1 MNPNLTANLRADAN
15 GCSQSDHREL
25 KLALVR
31 EKLAAAHPQLAE
43 AINLIH
49 FFNLAP
55 LFGEIYSHVADAH
68 FYCGEAIS
76 EIDHH
81 PQPDQ

>member
-1 MNPNLTANLRADAN
+1 MNPNLTANLRAD
-15 GCSQSDHREL
+15 REL
-25 KLALVR
+25 KLALI
-31 EKLAAAHPQLAE
+31 QE
-43 AINLIH
+43 ALKKAQPHLIEALNLIH
-49 FFNLAP
+49 HSNLAP

-76 EIDHH
+76 EIDQH

>member
-1 MNPNLTANLRADAN
+1 MNPLLTANLKAD
-15 GCSQSDHREL
+15 REL
-25 KLALVR
+25 KLALIR
-31 EKLAAAHPQLAE
+31 EKLVAAQPHLTE

-49 FFNLAP
+49 SFNLAP

-76 EIDHH
+76 EIDQH
-81 PQPDQ
+81 PQSDQ